1 MIKSITEDFGNGGT
15 IDGDLTISGDLQV
28 SGGGS
33 LSFDEI
39 VQGTQVIDV
48 TNTEALLV
56 RKNDDGG
63 DVFIVDTTNSRIGI
77 NSTPSRTFQVDGT
90 ASATT
95 ATGYFYTN
103 AIHTGVDTQSV
114 VSIRSDNASS
124 TGDVLH
130 VQGDGTGNLL
140 TLSKDGSDKLT
151 VTHEGNVGIG
161 TASPTSKLSVSAGRG
176 ANTGLEILD
185 SADSNNKRIDLRLDA
200 DGDGYLSLV
209 DASETTKVQLY
220 SNGVSYFNGGN
231 VGIGVTSPTH
241 NLNVYNGSGASNMTI
256 GKYASGKT
264 VALLGTSADTS
275 GYFQIQ
281 SYASQGSTFGNI
293 VLNAQGGNVGIGTT
307 SPTRQLTLA
316 GAGSAIKIDSSDN
329 AYIEIDRGASSDVGQ
344 LKFMTGGSAK
354 WYAGMADSGSTGF
367 DGTEFFIG
375 EGSGGASDAH
385 LVIDASGNVGIGT
398 TSPLQGQSTPISN
411 VKLDVLGN
419 QMLSN
424 LSTTNTDQSKLF
436 FFRSDGAVS
445 SQGVVPDGLK
455 MGAIEWD
462 ALTSGDNNNS
472 IASARIETEAS
483 NTWSSASVRNADIT
497 FSTIGAN
504 SLTEKMRIDNSGNVG
519 IGTAS
524 PTTKLTVLGSMDDNI
539 IKFGAG
545 SAQNIALGVT
555 NDRDATRVD
564 FFLATEYGAESWSKR
579 VTVTNQGKVGI
590 GTTSP
595 SGILSIF
602 RNDSSTVGTN
612 DVVIENDGSGDA
624 SLKFSLTGATD
635 WYAYVDNSD
644 SDKFKIRRST
654 TDHFS
659 IDESGNATFSG
670 NVQVKNS
677 GFVFSAGAITIQS
690 GSSTNVV
697 LDAGAGADE
706 FTLSD
711 SALNITVP
719 TTFSGN
725 VTSNGNILSQG
736 ASAPSI
742 SVLDTTNNASI
753 QMRALDTEVR
763 FGSTSNHP
771 VKIGTN
777 DSYDV
782 LVLGTDKSA
791 TFGGDITVSSATDTK
806 PILKLEQ
813 TGNNVNGGQF
823 IFLTSGTANDN
834 DLSGVIRFKG
844 MNDAGTPEEIEY
856 ATIYAKNT
864 DVSDGSEDGELHFR
878 TMSAGSL
885 DSRLTLSS
893 SNATFSGSI
902 NTQDITAYN
911 MITIESADISN
922 GENNGLRL
930 INTSGTDHYWHIT
943 NGQTGVSNENFTIR
957 DGTNNRD
964 IVVLE
969 TSSGN
974 ATFYNRIILGG
985 GITFPASQNASS
997 NANTLDDYEEG
1008 TWTPTYAC
1016 SSGSFNTLTM
1026 DIISATY
1033 TKIGRQVTVRADIRT
1048 DSVNLTGASGTLQL
1062 TGLPFTVDEDAI
1074 LIVGQAYNWV
1084 SNNFPFSGRLLDG
1097 TTNILLIQRDTS
1109 NGATSSMVPAD
1120 LTAGVTAD
1128 QNGLAIAA
1136 TYFV

>member
-1 MIKSITEDFGNGGT
+1 MASFKNLISTTSAQIASGGT
-15 IDGDLTISGDLQV
+15 ITGDLVINGDLQV
-28 SGGGS
+28 DGGGS

-56 RKNDDGG
+56 RKNNDGG

-124 TGDVLH
+124 TGNVLH

-161 TASPTSKLSVSAGRG
+161 TASP
-176 ANTGLEILD
+176 
-185 SADSNNKRIDLRLDA
+185 
-200 DGDGYLSLV
+200 
-209 DASETTKVQLY
+209 
-220 SNGVSYFNGGN
+220 
-231 VGIGVTSPTH
+231 
-241 NLNVYNGSGASNMTI
+241 
-256 GKYASGKT
+256 
-264 VALLGTSADTS
+264 
-275 GYFQIQ
+275 
-281 SYASQGSTFGNI
+281 
-293 VLNAQGGNVGIGTT
+293 
-307 SPTRQLTLA
+307 
-316 GAGSAIKIDSSDN
+316 
-329 AYIEIDRGASSDVGQ
+329 
-344 LKFMTGGSAK
+344 
-354 WYAGMADSGSTGF
+354 
-367 DGTEFFIG
+367 
-375 EGSGGASDAH
+375 
-385 LVIDASGNVGIGT
+385 
-398 TSPLQGQSTPISN
+398 
-411 VKLDVLGN
+411 
-419 QMLSN
+419 
-424 LSTTNTDQSKLF
+424 
-436 FFRSDGAVS
+436 
-445 SQGVVPDGLK
+445 
-455 MGAIEWD
+455 
-462 ALTSGDNNNS
+462 
-472 IASARIETEAS
+472 
-483 NTWSSASVRNADIT
+483 
-497 FSTIGAN
+497 
-504 SLTEKMRIDNSGNVG
+504 
-519 IGTAS
+519 
-524 PTTKLTVLGSMDDNI
+524 
-539 IKFGAG
+539 
-545 SAQNIALGVT
+545 
-555 NDRDATRVD
+555 
-564 FFLATEYGAESWSKR
+564 
-579 VTVTNQGKVGI
+579 
-590 GTTSP
+590 

-602 RNDSSTVGTN
+602 RDDSSTVGTN

-654 TDHFS
+654 TDYLS
-659 IDESGNATFSG
+659 IDESGNVTVSSGSAIQFGDSSYKIIGSTAGNYLRFYTESTQALEINDSQNATFSGTISSNVISITTDGGAVGGDFNGTTVGRGQLHLNRDDTATTKQIQFYKNGSEHSYLETSTSGLNIGGANVGIGTTSPTTKLTVLGSIDDNIIKFGAGSAQNIAFGVTNDRDATRIDFFLATEYGAESWSKRLTVTNQGKVGIGTTSPSTKLEVSSGGADVTTIKASYSSTNYLEFSHNKINAVSSGGDDKILFQTAGTTALTLDSSQNATFAG

-719 TTFSGN
+719 TTFAGSITSNALLSNTSSTYDIGSSSNLWRDAYLKNGGRVYFGDTGTYVYGSSSLDILSFAVGTNERLKLDVNSRISLSNNDSGTSNTVFGKLAGNALGSGSNYNVAIGEDSLKVADSGESGN
-725 VTSNGNILSQG
+725 ISIGYQSMSAVNDAGSDGNVVIGGTAGTGGTAIMTGVVVIGQNAMNSTGGNTQTGTVAIGKEALTSLTSGARNLAIGYQSLEALTEADDNIAIGYQALTASSETQAHRNIAIGSYALETLNLRGSDNIAIGFEALETANHADVDVNIAIGNYVLDDVGSAGVWACVGVGHNALTSVNNAGAVGSTAIGYYSLSALTSGGSNTAVGYQTGNDITIGSNNTILGYQAGATGTHDITGGSNNTLIGYQAKTNNANASNQTVIG
-736 ASAPSI
+736 ASASAIGDNSVSI
-742 SVLDTTNNASI
+742 GNSSVTTVYMGANAVG
-753 QMRALDTEVR
+753 A
-763 FGSTSNHP
+763 TSA
-771 VKIGTN
+771 V
-777 DSYDV
+777 
-782 LVLGTDKSA
+782 
-791 TFGGDITVSSATDTK
+791 
-806 PILKLEQ
+806 
-813 TGNNVNGGQF
+813 
-823 IFLTSGTANDN
+823 
-834 DLSGVIRFKG
+834 
-844 MNDAGTPEEIEY
+844 
-856 ATIYAKNT
+856 IYAAGFNFPDTQVAST
-864 DVSDGSEDGELHFR
+864 D
-878 TMSAGSL
+878 
-885 DSRLTLSS
+885 
-893 SNATFSGSI
+893 
-902 NTQDITAYN
+902 
-911 MITIESADISN
+911 
-922 GENNGLRL
+922 
-930 INTSGTDHYWHIT
+930 
-943 NGQTGVSNENFTIR
+943 
-957 DGTNNRD
+957 
-964 IVVLE
+964 
-969 TSSGN
+969 
-974 ATFYNRIILGG
+974 
-985 GITFPASQNASS
+985 
-997 NANTLDDYEEG
+997 ANTLDDYEEG

-1062 TGLPFTVDEDAI
+1062 AGLPFTVDEDAI